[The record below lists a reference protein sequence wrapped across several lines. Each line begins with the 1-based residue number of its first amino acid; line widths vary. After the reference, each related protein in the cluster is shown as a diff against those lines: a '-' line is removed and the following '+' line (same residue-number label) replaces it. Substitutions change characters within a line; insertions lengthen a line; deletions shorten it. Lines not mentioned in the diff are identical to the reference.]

1 MKSGTNKDFSR
12 LAQLQFLLFFA
23 GPKRIFALLKY
34 SPENGNQLSAIYN
47 RQTLEEIHKSSWPSQ
62 QMW

>member
-1 MKSGTNKDFSR
+1 MKKGANKDFSR

-23 GPKRIFALLKY
+23 GPERILALLKY
-34 SPENGNQLSAIYN
+34 PPKDGNQLSEIYN
-47 RQTLEEIHKSSWPSQ
+47 RQTFEEIHKSSWPPQ